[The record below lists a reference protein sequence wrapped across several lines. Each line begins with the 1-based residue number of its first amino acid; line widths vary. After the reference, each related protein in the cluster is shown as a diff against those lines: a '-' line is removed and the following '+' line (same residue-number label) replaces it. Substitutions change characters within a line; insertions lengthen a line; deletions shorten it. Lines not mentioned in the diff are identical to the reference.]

1 MQQLWQQLLFNKSVI
16 KNYFLLWFFFQVIVN
31 KGFMALSILFP
42 LFRNPLK
49 CHKCSK
55 KWRNMKIVSRNS
67 SFVHLKGIQ
76 IFITACKSYKKTH
89 YYHQHNHK
97 ESTIRNQY
105 HGKIQLYW
113 SNIFCDT
120 WKHFSNNILHKNSR
134 VFVIVVVSLVC
145 HVLLVSEFYYIPSSI
160 SWYYAAD
167 TIQNFSLRHLCKRQ
181 FYLLLS

>member
-1 MQQLWQQLLFNKSVI
+1 
-16 KNYFLLWFFFQVIVN
+16 
-31 KGFMALSILFP
+31 MALSMLFF

-55 KWRNMKIVSRNS
+55 KWRNKKIVSRNS

-160 SWYYAAD
+160 SDTMLLTQYKIFLWDTCVNVNFIYCYHKNYY
-167 TIQNFSLRHLCKRQ
+167 CKVWILYYT
-181 FYLLLS
+181 FV